1 VWRWHQ
7 VAIMGPWPSSL
18 SGDKWKKQERI
29 TELLGKSHFVSTGAD
44 SWVDGF
50 NVMFDPLVVWTFQQ
64 VVVVTWINPGGFN
77 LELFGAVCW

>member
-18 SGDKWKKQERI
+18 SGAKWKKQERI
-29 TELLGKSHFVSTGAD
+29 TELLGKVHFVSTGAD

-50 NVMFDPLVVWTFQQ
+50 NVMFDPLVVWTFQ
-64 VVVVTWINPGGFN
+64 
-77 LELFGAVCW
+77 